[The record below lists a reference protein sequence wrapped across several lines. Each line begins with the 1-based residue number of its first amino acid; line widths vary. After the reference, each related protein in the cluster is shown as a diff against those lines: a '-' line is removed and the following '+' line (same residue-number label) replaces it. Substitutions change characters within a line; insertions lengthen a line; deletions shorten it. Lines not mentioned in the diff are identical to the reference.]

1 MTAFTVRS
9 VLLQCVF
16 ILAIGLF
23 IAPTASAEDHDHDG
37 QHGQGHAQ
45 WHDSFYQKLLIP
57 GTQRSCCNL
66 ADCRPTQVR
75 PNGDHY
81 EIMKDGRWIRV
92 DPEKIV
98 KAEAPDGGAHICAP
112 SLGPGARDPDLVYC
126 IIMPSEI

>member
-9 VLLQCVF
+9 VLLQFVL

-37 QHGQGHAQ
+37 YHGQGHAQ

-57 GTQRSCCNL
+57 GTKSSCCNL

-92 DPEKIV
+92 DPEKVV

-112 SLGPGARDPDLVYC
+112 RLGPGTRDPDLVYC